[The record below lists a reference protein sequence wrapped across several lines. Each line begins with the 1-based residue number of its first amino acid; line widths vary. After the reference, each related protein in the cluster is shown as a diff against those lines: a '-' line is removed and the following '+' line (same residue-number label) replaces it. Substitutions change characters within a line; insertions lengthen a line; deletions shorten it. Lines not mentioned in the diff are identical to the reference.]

1 MRVVRYINNLMRWGY
16 IMSLKDKIS
25 LDYRLNTFS
34 KKTQKIV
41 YQFLENF
48 EKPLSKKQYLS
59 AIVRT
64 FELIGDKDIYDLTVD
79 DYNLALNQFENHE
92 TVLSCIK
99 SFFRQIHKDGQIKDK
114 DDFTQRFY
122 DEELAKPKKILQKYS
137 KEKEFVPTLS
147 FEQVQKLREFIS
159 YDFDSDN
166 FEKLRCSFLAYML
179 FYTECPLKELQ
190 INIDSSNYRNGIIYS
205 PSGSTYI
212 VPEKY
217 EPVFDFHK
225 KRNSYTGFN
234 SLYAYLKILEP
245 ILGIKNMKP
254 QVIINAKNENKIQC
268 SNCGKKYLNIINN
281 WINVEGTIICT
292 TCYEELK
299 KNENFKVTDIEEV
312 NLGLPKLRDEV
323 EKSAILFGYDK
334 LKKELLK
341 KTINFTQLHEFF
353 CYIGKLGEAYVYKH
367 EKKELGNTKYAD
379 LVDDRPSAYPSMGY
393 DIKSY
398 TKNGEE
404 LYIEVKSEP
413 KSKDNDFF
421 LSDAEK
427 RFGGKILKEGKK
439 YIVYRVHNILSKDE
453 NEIWIEKIDN
463 IFDDSRYNFKVNNWR
478 VSKGNK

>member
-1 MRVVRYINNLMRWGY
+1 MV
-16 IMSLKDKIS
+16 LKDKKS
-25 LDYRLNTFS
+25 LEYRLNKFS
-34 KKTQKIV
+34 KKTQEIV

-48 EKPLSKKQYLS
+48 ETPLSKKQYLS

-64 FELIGDKDIYDLTVD
+64 FELIGDKDIYDLSID
-79 DYNLALNQFENHE
+79 DYNLALLQFENNE
-92 TVLSCIK
+92 TALSCTK
-99 SFFRQIHKDGQIKDK
+99 SFFRQIHKDGQIKNK
-114 DDFTQRFY
+114 EGFTQRFY
-122 DEELAKPKKILQKYS
+122 DEELSKPKKVSQKRS
-137 KEKEFVPTLS
+137 QEKEFVPTLS

-159 YDFDSDN
+159 YDFDDSDN
-166 FEKLRCSFLAYML
+166 FEKLRCSFFAYML
-179 FYTECPLKELQ
+179 FYTECPLKELH
-190 INIDSSNYRNGIIYS
+190 IDIDSTNYRKGVIYS

-225 KRNSYTGFN
+225 KRNANTGFHN
-234 SLYAYLKILEP
+234 LYTYLKILEP

-268 SNCGKKYLNIINN
+268 GNCGKKYLNIIEN
-281 WINVEGTIICT
+281 WTNVEGTVICK
-292 TCYEELK
+292 TCYEGLK
-299 KNENFKVTDIEEV
+299 KNKNFKVTDIEEV
-312 NLGLPKLRDEV
+312 KLGLPKLRDEV

-334 LKKELLK
+334 LKKELFN

-367 EKKELGNTKYAD
+367 EKKELENTKYAD
-379 LVDDRPSAYPSMGY
+379 LVDDTPSAYPYMGY

-404 LYIEVKSEP
+404 LYIEVKSEA

-427 RFGGKILKEGKK
+427 RFGEKVLKEGKK
-439 YIVYRVHNILSKDE
+439 YVVYRVHNILSKNE

-463 IFDDSRYNFKVNNWR
+463 IFDNSRYNFKVNNWK
-478 VSKGNK
+478 VSKDNKYLTND